1 MKARGLA
8 AAALAAALTCAG
20 AAPCAALASEG
31 GNTGSADVT
40 VYRIPSGDGQKTE
53 TVDVGTGG
61 FWDSLAQTGDGAALP
76 ALVALAASA
85 SASALA
91 LAAGSKKDEEE

>member
-20 AAPCAALASEG
+20 AAPCTALASED

-53 TVDVGTGG
+53 TVDVGSHGPL
-61 FWDSLAQTGDGAALP
+61 SQTGDGAPVA
-76 ALVALAASA
+76 AAAALAAVA
-85 SASALA
+85 ATGAALA

>member
-20 AAPCAALASEG
+20 AAPCTALASED

-40 VYRIPSGDGQKTE
+40 VYRVPSGDGQKTE
-53 TVDVGTGG
+53 TVDVGSGG

-76 ALVALAASA
+76 ALLVALAA

-91 LAAGSKKDEEE
+91 LAAGSKKSEEE

>member
-1 MKARGLA
+1 MNDA
-8 AAALAAALTCAG
+8 AA
-20 AAPCAALASEG
+20 PEEG
-31 GNTGSADVT
+31 VKKGVKKGVT

-53 TVDVGTGG
+53 TVDVGSGG

-85 SASALA
+85 SALA
-91 LAAGSKKDEEE
+91 LAAGSKEHEEE

>member
-20 AAPCAALASEG
+20 AAPCTALASED

-40 VYRIPSGDGQKTE
+40 VYRIPSDGGQKTE

-85 SASALA
+85 SALA
-91 LAAGSKKDEEE
+91 LAAGSKKSEEE

>member
-20 AAPCAALASEG
+20 AAPCTALASED
-31 GNTGSADVT
+31 GNTGSTDVT
-40 VYRIPSGDGQKTE
+40 VYRISSGDGQKTE

-76 ALVALAASA
+76 ALVAFAA

-91 LAAGSKKDEEE
+91 LAAGTKKSEEE

>member
-20 AAPCAALASEG
+20 AAPCTALASED
-31 GNTGSADVT
+31 GNTGSTDVT
-40 VYRIPSGDGQKTE
+40 VYRISSGDGQKTE

-61 FWDSLAQTGDGAALP
+61 LWDSLAQTGDGAALP

-85 SASALA
+85 SALA
-91 LAAGSKKDEEE
+91 LAAGTKKSEEE

>member
-20 AAPCAALASEG
+20 AAPCTALASED

-40 VYRIPSGDGQKTE
+40 VYRIPSGDGQRTE

-61 FWDSLAQTGDGAALP
+61 FWDSLVQTGDGAALP

-85 SASALA
+85 SALA
-91 LAAGSKKDEEE
+91 LAAGSKEHEEE